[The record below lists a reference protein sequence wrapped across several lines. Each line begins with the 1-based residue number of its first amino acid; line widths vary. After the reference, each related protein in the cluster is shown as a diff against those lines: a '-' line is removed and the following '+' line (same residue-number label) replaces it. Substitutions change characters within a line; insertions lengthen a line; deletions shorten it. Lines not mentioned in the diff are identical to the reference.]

1 MLTALFAHVVSPQA
15 HKTKRTCPLLF
26 DFTAGL
32 MVREDS
38 GSKASELIVQVL
50 FHIFEQIY

>member
-15 HKTKRTCPLLF
+15 RTCPLLF

>member
-15 HKTKRTCPLLF
+15 RKTKRTCPLLF